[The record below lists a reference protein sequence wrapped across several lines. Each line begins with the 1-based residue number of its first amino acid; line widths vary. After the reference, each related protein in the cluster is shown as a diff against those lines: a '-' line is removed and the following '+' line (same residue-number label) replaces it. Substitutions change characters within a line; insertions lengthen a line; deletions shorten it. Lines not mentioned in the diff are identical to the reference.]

1 MPEYPLSE
9 KRPDRLRT
17 PSGMRF
23 EDVTLEAVMAGRVT
37 MADLRVTAEAL
48 ELQAE
53 VEEAGRP
60 QLAENLRRAAELV
73 AVPEERILE
82 IYNALRPGRAGRE
95 ELLRLADALEADYG
109 ARRCAALIRE
119 AASYPRRPY
128 SRAASR
134 RYFRFSHGAPAGVV
148 QLDA

>member
-9 KRPDRLRT
+9 KMPERLRT
-17 PSGMRF
+17 PSGLGF
-23 EDVTLEAVMAGRVT
+23 QEVTLEAVMAGRVT

-48 ELQAE
+48 ELQAQ
-53 VEEAGRP
+53 VAEEAGRP

-95 ELLRLADALEADYG
+95 ELLRLADELEADYQ
-109 ARRCAALIRE
+109 APRCAALIRE
-119 AASYPRRPY
+119 AA
-128 SRAASR
+128 
-134 RYFRFSHGAPAGVV
+134 G
-148 QLDA
+148 